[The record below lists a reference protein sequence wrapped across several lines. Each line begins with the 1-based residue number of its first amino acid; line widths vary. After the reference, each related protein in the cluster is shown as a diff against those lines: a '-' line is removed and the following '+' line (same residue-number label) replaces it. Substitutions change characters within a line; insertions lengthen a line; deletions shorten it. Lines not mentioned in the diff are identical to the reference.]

1 MAHVFGPVSRDDIAK
16 LLDLDNEYSDYH
28 IVLNELVYAVLP
40 TVLRST
46 ALTLYEESVEVHP
59 RDGRCASQRLRFHVE
74 GIGDPDTHRFWV
86 RLGAIILDETV
97 DPPQQLA
104 AFRTLADKHK
114 KIHPQYGDTDMVA
127 DLYSVLRTSAAVS
140 PHVAPLYL
148 VVLRDLGANVPFT
161 FAALTLRIAKVFRDE
176 YTLARLSAP
185 SPPTSGGAGRGGA
198 GGGGGRGGG
207 GSGGGGKPTV
217 GSMHALGWKKLAPPV
232 GEWKPVRD
240 ARYLQWEGTGLVCVT
255 CFRLWAVTTGHLD
268 TDGVCPY
275 SCSASFAPGRAPA
288 TAPTAAPPPPMSAWP
303 PAPPPAA
310 RANSLQALE
319 PPPLD
324 DSTQPGAAVMT
335 VRFSGVDLCD
345 EQSDEE
351 VPDATPPAFHAVH
364 GDDDE
369 EDWPAFRSSPVW
381 IPSFSGGTAATVSI
395 TDVTPSGASA
405 KTP

>member
-1 MAHVFGPVSRDDIAK
+1 MTHVFGPISRDDVAK
-16 LLDLDNEYSDYH
+16 LLDLDNEYTDYH

-59 RDGRCASQRLRFHVE
+59 RDGRCALQRLRFHVE
-74 GIGDPDTHRFWV
+74 GIGDPDAHRFWV
-86 RLGAIILDETV
+86 RLRAIILDETV
-97 DPPQQLA
+97 DPAPQLA

-114 KIHPQYGDTDMVA
+114 KVHPQYSDADMVS

-148 VVLRDLGANVPFT
+148 VVLR
-161 FAALTLRIAKVFRDE
+161 
-176 YTLARLSAP
+176 LARPWGQRPLHLRRPHLAHRQGLP
-185 SPPTSGGAGRGGA
+185 
-198 GGGGGRGGG
+198 GGG

-232 GEWKPVRD
+232 GEWKPVRN

-268 TDGVCPY
+268 AEGVCPY

-303 PAPPPAA
+303 PAPPPTP

-324 DSTQPGAAVMT
+324 DSTQPGAVAMT

-351 VPDATPPAFHAVH
+351 VPDAAPPAFHAVH
-364 GDDDE
+364 DDDGE

-381 IPSFSGGTAATVSI
+381 LPSFSGGTSATVSI

-405 KTP
+405 ENP

>member
-1 MAHVFGPVSRDDIAK
+1 MVS
-16 LLDLDNEYSDYH
+16 
-28 IVLNELVYAVLP
+28 
-40 TVLRST
+40 
-46 ALTLYEESVEVHP
+46 
-59 RDGRCASQRLRFHVE
+59 
-74 GIGDPDTHRFWV
+74 
-86 RLGAIILDETV
+86 
-97 DPPQQLA
+97 
-104 AFRTLADKHK
+104 
-114 KIHPQYGDTDMVA
+114 

-176 YTLARLSAP
+176 FALARLSAP

-232 GEWKPVRD
+232 GEWKPVRN

-268 TDGVCPY
+268 AEGVCPY

-310 RANSLQALE
+310 RANYLQALE
-319 PPPLD
+319 PPPQD
-324 DSTQPGAAVMT
+324 DSTQPGAAAMT

-345 EQSDEE
+345 EQSDED
-351 VPDATPPAFHAVH
+351 VPDAATPAFHAVH
-364 GDDDE
+364 DDGDE

-381 IPSFSGGTAATVSI
+381 LPSFSGSTTATVSI

-405 KTP
+405 ENP